1 MLELRTASSRTAA
14 APVGIPKGVAMSKSS
29 TQSPPVRRAS
39 ATSGGWFVWTV
50 GFWVTFFVLMNAGR
64 LDDVAAWIPDLP
76 ILLEILAWL
85 VFFPWVLATAVWTS
99 NWSEGLRMTLVVLF
113 AIVWILVS
121 IPRPKPSRRR

>member
-1 MLELRTASSRTAA
+1 
-14 APVGIPKGVAMSKSS
+14 MSKSS
-29 TQSPPVRRAS
+29 TQSPPVRQAS
-39 ATSGGWFVWTV
+39 ATSGGWFVWMV
-50 GFWVTFFVLMNAGR
+50 GLWVTFFVLMNAGK
-64 LDDVAAWIPDLP
+64 LDDIAAWIRDLP